1 MPTYKNNSELPD
13 RVRDAL
19 PDHGQGIYREAFNSA
34 WDQYD
39 QAEER
44 EGGRSREETAHAVAW
59 SAVKNVYEK
68 NDDGRWVKKD

>member
-19 PDHGQGIYREAFNSA
+19 PDHGQEIYREAFNSA